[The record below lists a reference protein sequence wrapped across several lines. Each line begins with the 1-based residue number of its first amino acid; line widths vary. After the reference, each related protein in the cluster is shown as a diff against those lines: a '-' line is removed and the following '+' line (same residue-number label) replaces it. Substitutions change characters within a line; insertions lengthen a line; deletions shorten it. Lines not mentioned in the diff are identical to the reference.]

1 MPSTERSFT
10 RSLLIDNKH
19 PSLAGH
25 FPGNP
30 IVPGVVILDQV
41 LQLWQQHT
49 NKNVLHINHAKFVHA
64 LLPDNKCTIDYHAKN
79 NQKVDFLIRDQAQ
92 TIIAKGLFSYVR

>member
-1 MPSTERSFT
+1 MSSNKYTFNQ
-10 RSLLIDNKH
+10 SLTIDQNH

-41 LQLWQQHT
+41 IRLWQKETQKKVRCVLNT
-49 NKNVLHINHAKFVHA
+49 KFVNVLKAEI
-64 LLPDNKCTIDYHAKN
+64 DCTIQYQKKN
-79 NQKVDFLIRDQAQ
+79 NQKIDFVIIDGKQQ
-92 TIIAKGLFSYVR
+92 VIAKGLFAYAD